1 MAQARIVRRP
11 RRWDQPFGHSPLSA
25 RDVAQLRALP
35 LFRNVD
41 ADGFPADL
49 PLDHLL
55 ANDARVLRASKGD
68 VVYRRDDYGNSLH
81 LVLRGSVRR
90 VAPFDR
96 AQQAPK
102 EPTSENKAWL
112 QIKQVW
118 KQPKP
123 VIPKREPNENGF
135 REILKANEIFGVTSA
150 MNRSSRNH
158 TVVVAEDDTELLELR
173 WSALRDLRDWSASF
187 CAVIDEHYRERSLR
201 NGLQAWSLLA
211 GLDEDALES
220 IVGFCRLEIFGDFGW
235 SHPFQRARQD
245 DDARAALLA
254 SEPVIVEQGHYLDD
268 ILLVENGFARLS
280 QTFGNG
286 ERTTGYL
293 SAGDTFGLDEVA
305 ASRLSI
311 ETPRAPANLRAM
323 GVANIIRIPAPVAEP
338 FLETSGTSKS
348 ERGRHSRQLKSERPN
363 LPQPMIDFFIDNRL
377 INGTR
382 AMAIDTTRCVD
393 CDDCV
398 RACAATHAGVPRFVR
413 HGPTH
418 GNLMVAN
425 ACMHCVDPV
434 CLIGCPTGAIQR
446 IPDGGG
452 VVIDD
457 ATCVGCAT
465 CASNCPYGNIRME
478 AVRDTDGARHIDT
491 DGSQVLR
498 ATKCDFCVGQANG
511 PACQRACPHGALIR
525 IDMTDAGTLSDW
537 ISQV

>member
-11 RRWDQPFGHSPLSA
+11 RRWDQPYGHAPLSA

-55 ANDARVLRASKGD
+55 ANDARVLQASKDD
-68 VVYRRDDYGNSLH
+68 VVYRRGDYGSSLH

-90 VAPFDR
+90 LAPFSR
-96 AQQAPK
+96 AQQATR
-102 EPTSENKAWL
+102 EAASEKKAWL

-118 KQPKP
+118 KQPNP
-123 VIPKREPNENGF
+123 CISKRPPNENGSGQT
-135 REILKANEIFGVTSA
+135 LKANSIFGVTSA
-150 MNRSSRNH
+150 MNRSARID
-158 TVVVAEDDTELLELR
+158 TVVAAEDDTELLELR
-173 WSALRDLRDWSASF
+173 WAALRDLRDWSAPF
-187 CAVIDEHYRERSLR
+187 CAVIDDHYRRRSLR
-201 NGLQAWSLLA
+201 NGLQCWSLLA
-211 GLDEDALES
+211 GLDEETLES
-220 IVGFCRLEIFGDFGW
+220 IIGFCRLETFGDFGW
-235 SHPFQRARQD
+235 SHTFQRARQN
-245 DDARAALLA
+245 DDARAAVLA
-254 SEPVIVEQGHYLDD
+254 SEPMIVEQGHYLDD

-293 SAGDTFGLDEVA
+293 SAGDAFGLDEIA

-323 GVANIIRIPAPVAEP
+323 GFANIISIPAPVAEP
-338 FLETSGTSKS
+338 FLETSGKSKS
-348 ERGRHSRQLKSERPN
+348 GQSIGSRQLDNERQN

-446 IPDGGG
+446 VPDGGG

-478 AVRDTDGARHIDT
+478 AVRDRDGARHIDA

-511 PACQRACPHGALIR
+511 PACQRACPQGALIR
-525 IDMTDAGTLSDW
+525 VDMTDAGVVSDW